1 MQRESYS
8 GHTFDVD
15 SYGERKRN
23 PYEGVALQTITKAEA
38 QAMFSDDED
47 EYSRRYDREV

>member
-23 PYEGVALQTITKAEA
+23 PYEGVALQTITAEEA
-38 QAMFSDDED
+38 RLMRSDEED
-47 EYSRRYDREV
+47 EYSRRYDR